1 MGYRIFKTTYTD
13 RKGKT
18 REAAKWYIEFKD
30 ANETTRRLPAFT
42 SKAASEEFG
51 RNLVKLVE
59 YHRATAGQTDPALHR
74 WLADLPQRTRA
85 KLAEIG
91 LLSPERAAVRK
102 PLDEHLDDWARS
114 LRAKGNSP
122 KHVKLV
128 TGRAR
133 RVFAGCGFTFYP
145 DISASKVE
153 AYLADLREDA
163 AAEQGISAQ
172 TFTFYVKTIKQF
184 CAWMTRDKRATES
197 PVAHLDGLNVQVDRR
212 HDRRAL
218 LPEQLTTVLK
228 GARESERAYRGL
240 TGEDRFVLYLTAC
253 GSGFRAGELSV
264 LEPENFDLASVP
276 PTVTLPARFT
286 KNKKP
291 VTQPLPSEV
300 ANVLRDYLK
309 GRTPGQRVWAGTWW
323 EKAAEMLKGD
333 LETVGIPYVVDGPN
347 GPLFADFHSLRHA
360 YVSGLARGGVSPKH
374 AQELARHSDIRLT
387 MQRYTH
393 ATLCDLGAAV
403 DSLPSIVP
411 GKSRPERQALRA
423 TGTEDARGGESVLAF
438 CLALPGGQMG
448 TLVDSG
454 GRTAEKRLAAE
465 TPENKGK
472 TSISAEKSDYARR
485 GSNPQPAVPK
495 TAALS
500 S

>member
-1 MGYRIFKTTYTD
+1 MRVFKTTYKD
-13 RKGKT
+13 RQGRT
-18 REAAKWYIEFKD
+18 REAAAWYVEFRD
-30 ANETTRRLPAFT
+30 HLETVRRLPAFA

-59 YHRATAGQTDPALHR
+59 YHRATGGQTDPALSR
-74 WLADLPQRTRA
+74 WLADLPQRTRV
-85 KLAEIG
+85 KLADIG

-102 PLDEHLDDWARS
+102 PLDDHLDDWVRS

-133 RVFAGCGFTFYP
+133 RVFAGCAFTFYP

-153 AYLADLREDA
+153 AFLADLREDTP
-163 AAEQGISAQ
+163 AEKGISAQ

-184 CAWMTRDKRATES
+184 CVWMVKDKRATES

-218 LPEQLTTVLK
+218 LPEELTTVLK

-240 TGEDRFVLYLTAC
+240 TGEDRFTLYLTAC

-264 LEPENFDLASVP
+264 LQPENFDLASVP

-291 VTQPLPSEV
+291 VNQPLPSEV
-300 ANVLRDYLK
+300 AAVLRDYLK
-309 GRTPGQRVWAGTWW
+309 GRTPEQRVWPGTWW

-333 LETVGIPYVVDGPN
+333 LEAVGIPYVIDGPN

-360 YVSGLARGGVSPKH
+360 YVSGLARRG
-374 AQELARHSDIRLT
+374 Q
-387 MQRYTH
+387 
-393 ATLCDLGAAV
+393 
-403 DSLPSIVP
+403 
-411 GKSRPERQALRA
+411 PEALRRNWRGTA
-423 TGTEDARGGESVLAF
+423 TFA
-438 CLALPGGQMG
+438 
-448 TLVDSG
+448 
-454 GRTAEKRLAAE
+454 
-465 TPENKGK
+465 
-472 TSISAEKSDYARR
+472 
-485 GSNPQPAVPK
+485 
-495 TAALS
+495 
-500 S
+500 